1 MVLQPLP
8 DLWTFSTGLY
18 AHDPVKAA
26 ALSLQDAGLDVNVAF
41 WIVWSVV
48 CGRDP
53 VPGLPLAMERAS
65 GWHALAVGPL
75 RGVRD
80 RLKHVSDP
88 IPPEPAAALR
98 HDVLKVELAA
108 EAIAQTMLAAIELP
122 ARADGPDMQAAGEA
136 LEHYAASTGVAAPVG
151 QFKEAVFSAMK
162 KE

>member
-80 RLKHVSDP
+80 RLKHVSD
-88 IPPEPAAALR
+88 
-98 HDVLKVELAA
+98 
-108 EAIAQTMLAAIELP
+108 
-122 ARADGPDMQAAGEA
+122 
-136 LEHYAASTGVAAPVG
+136 
-151 QFKEAVFSAMK
+151 
-162 KE
+162 